1 MKVLNCSHFRRI
13 KVCAFLCLMAVLAG
27 VLGGCAKNTETTVIE
42 IEQTETVELEAEQET
57 EEPEIGIEDVVQK
70 SETMVSCTYDGVAH
84 EYMTCFPEQCE
95 GAPLVLMLHGYG
107 NTAESFCETVHFEE
121 TALQKGY
128 AVVYVTGAPDPND
141 ATSAFGWNSGIGQE
155 GNRDVEFL
163 VALANYLQ
171 AEYAFDKERIFA
183 VGFSNGAFM
192 THRLA
197 MEAED
202 TFAAVVSVAGMMP
215 ERIWEGAQEKHEIGF
230 FQITGE
236 KDDVVP
242 KHSDGSAKFAKAPA
256 IEDVMDYW
264 VTSNGLAKCEETE
277 IGKGSVLTKYAKEGS
292 KKQVWNLSVKD
303 GRHSW
308 PEESI
313 SGINVNELIVEFLET
328 QR

>member
-1 MKVLNCSHFRRI
+1 MKVLKCRMKI
-13 KVCAFLCLMAVLAG
+13 CAFFCMMAVFACI
-27 VLGGCAKNTETTVIE
+27 LGGCAKNKETTVN
-42 IEQTETVELEAEQET
+42 EAEQIETMEIEAESET

-70 SETMVSCTYDGVAH
+70 SETMVSCTFDGVAH

-107 NTAESFCETVHFEE
+107 NTAESFCEMVHFEE

-155 GNRDVEFL
+155 GNRDVDFL
-163 VALANYLQ
+163 VSLANSLQ
-171 AEYAFDKERIFA
+171 KEYSFDKERMFA

-197 MEAED
+197 MEADD

-215 ERIWEGAQEKHEIGF
+215 ERIWEKAGQSSDIGF

-242 KHSDGSAKFAKAPA
+242 KNSDGSAKFAKAPA

-264 VTSNGLAKCEETE
+264 VTSNGLTQSEETE
-277 IGKGSVLTKYAKEGS
+277 IGKSSVLTKYAKEGS
-292 KKQVWNLSVKD
+292 NKQVWNLFVKD

-308 PEESI
+308 PDENI